1 MNLNEKTIEDAIKQL
16 IPANRKNL
24 ENIAALLTQQLLH
37 ESSLIFGP
45 NFIMSDCDAHT
56 FNDDDEIKFIYIGNR
71 HRHDHNGIVTIA
83 NKVVNNEIMYGVSYC
98 SPKDTFSKVIGRNIA
113 KKRMVESNTRI
124 PIREKRH
131 KFIKMQIL
139 SDIYSQ
145 GYCPSWAV
153 LIIESEMLTLL
164 LETV

>member
-45 NFIMSDCDAHT
+45 NFIMSDCDNHT
-56 FNDDDEIKFIYIGNR
+56 FNDDEIKFIYIGDR
-71 HRHDHNGIVTIA
+71 HRHDHNGIITIA
-83 NKVVNNEIMYGVSYC
+83 NKVVNNEIIYGVSYC
-98 SPKDTFSKVIGRNIA
+98 SPKDTFSKDIGRNIA
-113 KKRMVESNTRI
+113 EKRMVEAETRI
-124 PIREKRH
+124 PLREKKH
-131 KFIKMQIL
+131 KLIKMQIL
-139 SDIYSQ
+139 SDLYSW
-145 GYCPSWAV
+145 GCCPSWAV